1 MKSLLKALAGLTIVV
16 TCSAALADESNP
28 TAEANPPAEATQP
41 VEVNQPVQA
50 SQSSG
55 AWHIN
60 LHTVSHHFSERK
72 HGKTWNEENLGL
84 GIRREFSSDFS
95 VQAGF
100 YRNSIDRW
108 STYAIGEY
116 TPLAFGNF
124 HSGVYAGLRTNY
136 SRPVMAAAGA
146 LVRWQGER
154 YSVTVRAAPKICG
167 QCSAF
172 IALEFGWKL

>member
-1 MKSLLKALAGLTIVV
+1 MKSLKALAGLTIVIA
-16 TCSAALADESNP
+16 CSAVQADEANQ
-28 TAEANPPAEATQP
+28 TAEANPPAEATQSA
-41 VEVNQPVQA
+41 EVNQPAQVSQA
-50 SQSSG
+50 AG

-84 GIRREFSSDFS
+84 GIRREFSSNFS

-116 TPLAFGNF
+116 TPLTFGNL

-136 SRPVMAAAGA
+136 TSPVMAAAGA

-154 YSVTVRAAPKICG
+154 YSVTVRAAPKTCG

>member
-1 MKSLLKALAGLTIVV
+1 MTRQFA
-16 TCSAALADESNP
+16 
-28 TAEANPPAEATQP
+28 Q
-41 VEVNQPVQA
+41 VNQPAQA
-50 SQSSG
+50 SQPACRCLAYQST
-55 AWHIN
+55 HRN
-60 LHTVSHHFSERK
+60 LHTVSHHFSERQ
-72 HGKTWNEENLGL
+72 HGKKWNEENLGL

-116 TPLAFGNF
+116 TPLTLGNL

-136 SRPVMAAAGA
+136 TRPVMAAAGA

-154 YSVTVRAAPKICG
+154 YSVTVRAAPKTCG

>member
-1 MKSLLKALAGLTIVV
+1 MRLCHDAEAMAMNSLKALVGLMFVM
-16 TCSAALADESNP
+16 TCAAAQADGADQTGE
-28 TAEANPPAEATQP
+28 
-41 VEVNQPVQA
+41 
-50 SQSSG
+50 

-60 LHTVSHHFSERK
+60 LHTVSHHFSERQ
-72 HGKTWNEENLGL
+72 HGKKWNEENLGL
-84 GIRREFSSDFS
+84 GLRREFSNDFS

-116 TPLAFGNF
+116 TPLTFGNL

-136 SRPVMAAAGA
+136 TRPVMAAAGA

-154 YSVTVRAAPKICG
+154 YSVTLRAAPKTCG

-172 IALEFGWKL
+172 IALELGWKL

>member
-1 MKSLLKALAGLTIVV
+1 MKSLKALAGLTIVIA
-16 TCSAALADESNP
+16 CSAVQADEANQ
-28 TAEANPPAEATQP
+28 TAEANPPAEAAQSA
-41 VEVNQPVQA
+41 EVNQPAQVSQA
-50 SQSSG
+50 AG

-84 GIRREFSSDFS
+84 GIRREFSSNFS

-116 TPLAFGNF
+116 TPLTFGNL

-136 SRPVMAAAGA
+136 TRPVMAAAGA

-154 YSVTVRAAPKICG
+154 YSVTVRAAPKTCG

>member
-1 MKSLLKALAGLTIVV
+1 MKSLKALAGLTIVIA
-16 TCSAALADESNP
+16 CSAVQADEANQ
-28 TAEANPPAEATQP
+28 TAEANPPAEATQSA
-41 VEVNQPVQA
+41 EVNQPAQVSQA
-50 SQSSG
+50 AG

-84 GIRREFSSDFS
+84 GIRREFSSNFS

-108 STYAIGEY
+108 STYTIGEY
-116 TPLAFGNF
+116 TPLTFGNL

-136 SRPVMAAAGA
+136 TRPVMAAAGA

-154 YSVTVRAAPKICG
+154 YSVTVRAAPKTCG

>member
-1 MKSLLKALAGLTIVV
+1 MKSLKTLAGLTIVIA
-16 TCSAALADESNP
+16 CSAVQADEADQS
-28 TAEANPPAEATQP
+28 AETTQP
-41 VEVNQPVQA
+41 VEVNQSAQVSQA
-50 SQSSG
+50 AG

-72 HGKTWNEENLGL
+72 RGKTWNEENLGL
-84 GIRREFSSDFS
+84 GIRREFSSNFS

-116 TPLAFGNF
+116 TPLTFGNL

-136 SRPVMAAAGA
+136 TRPVMAAAGA

-154 YSVTVRAAPKICG
+154 YSVTVRAAPKTCG